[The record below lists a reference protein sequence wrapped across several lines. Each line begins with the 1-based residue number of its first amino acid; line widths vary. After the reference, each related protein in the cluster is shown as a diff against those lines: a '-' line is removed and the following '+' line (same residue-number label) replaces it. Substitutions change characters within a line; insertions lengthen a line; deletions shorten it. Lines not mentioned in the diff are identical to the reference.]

1 MFRKLVLLV
10 VIILS
15 IFALALPASADVKT
29 NGVVVTPVGYW
40 LAMATA
46 NPTAQSGGIGTT
58 ITFDVEVYMGL
69 ACVGAPPCVAPPEPV
84 SNSEITFD
92 GIYGTDATK
101 FTKTGGDTGT
111 VTIDGDT
118 TFNAIITCDTSA
130 IGTFTAEIR
139 FESVPVFTPPA
150 KVRAKGLGG
159 ESDTVSAF
167 VTCTVNETGEVVV
180 VSPAP
185 TVTSENTETGAP
197 LRVYCSASGKT
208 FFIYRSVGNKGELEF
223 ITTES
228 EVEDAGIPSSN
239 MIVIEENEAGD
250 IVLYRLNSGQY
261 MVQMFV
267 SDPVIGGK
275 VYSFVWGPCAYGQNG
290 ARGFSNP

>member
-1 MFRKLVLLV
+1 MFRKLAVLVILV
-10 VIILS
+10 IS
-15 IFALALPASADVKT
+15 IFSFIIPASAEVK
-29 NGVVVTPVGYW
+29 NDGVVTPVGYW

-46 NPTAQSGGIGTT
+46 IPTAQSGGIGTS
-58 ITFDVEVYMGL
+58 ITFEVEVYMGL
-69 ACVGAPPCVAPPEPV
+69 ACVGAPPCVAPPGPV

-92 GIYGTDATK
+92 GIYGTDAAK

-111 VTIDGDT
+111 VTINGGT
-118 TFNAIITCDTSA
+118 TFIAIITCDTSVV
-130 IGTFTAEIR
+130 GTFDAEIR

-150 KVRAKGLGG
+150 KLRGKALGG

-167 VTCTVNETGEVVV
+167 ITCTVNESGEVVV

-197 LRVYCSASGKT
+197 LRVYCSTSGKT

-223 ITTES
+223 ITTET
-228 EVEDAGIPSSN
+228 EVEDAGIPANN
-239 MIVIEENEAGD
+239 MVVIEENEAGD
-250 IVLYRLNSGQY
+250 IVLYRVSNGQY

-275 VYSFVWGPCAYGQNG
+275 VYSFVWGPCMYGQNG
-290 ARGFSNP
+290 ARGYTNP